1 MSLIRVCIL
10 YPRPMLV
17 YSMVLYKD
25 CLRVLSTAHDLLY
38 ANKFYQ
44 ENGRLLSCW
53 FFFFFFK
60 QHQVFTYVHYVMS
73 EDVYTDL
80 ERDELKEATLNSLQV
95 SFVKVQSS

>member
-1 MSLIRVCIL
+1 MTLIRVCIL
-10 YPRPMLV
+10 YLRPMLV
-17 YSMVLYKD
+17 YSIVLYKD
-25 CLRVLSTAHDLLY
+25 CLHVLSTAHDLLY
-38 ANKFYQ
+38 ANKFSQ

-53 FFFFFFK
+53 FFFFK

-80 ERDELKEATLNSLQV
+80 EREELKEATLNSLQV